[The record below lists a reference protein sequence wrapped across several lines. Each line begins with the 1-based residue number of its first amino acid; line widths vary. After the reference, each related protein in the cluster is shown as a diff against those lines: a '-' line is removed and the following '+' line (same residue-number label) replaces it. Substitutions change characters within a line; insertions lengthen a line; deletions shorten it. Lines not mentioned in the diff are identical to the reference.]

1 MLYLSSD
8 KRFAVILEN
17 QKHNF
22 RIVLVEPEIPQNTG
36 NIGRTCVATKSELHL
51 IGKLGFEINDK
62 NLKRA
67 GLDYWQ
73 HLVWHHHL
81 TLEYSYQHVEDHS
94 RVFYFSAFATKN
106 YTEVKFKEGDWLV
119 FGKETK
125 GLDPQ
130 ILQKNADRSLLIP
143 LLGPARGLN
152 LATAVAVVAY
162 EGVRQIGITSTG
174 EIK

>member
-1 MLYLSSD
+1 M
-8 KRFAVILEN
+8 ET

-36 NIGRTCVATKSELHL
+36 NIGRTCVATASELHL
-51 IGKLGFEINDK
+51 VGKLGFEINDK

-73 HLVWHHHL
+73 HLKWYHHA
-81 TLEYSYQHVEDHS
+81 TLEDWYQHVEDQS
-94 RVFYFSAFATKN
+94 RVFYYSAFAKKN
-106 YTEVKFKEGDWLV
+106 YTNVEYQKGDWLV

-130 ILQKNADRSLLIP
+130 ILQKNSDRALLIP

-152 LATAVAVVAY
+152 LATAVAIVAY
-162 EGVRQIGITSTG
+162 EGVRQLGYTEDG
-174 EIK
+174 AYFYERP

>member
-1 MLYLSSD
+1 M
-8 KRFAVILEN
+8 EN
-17 QKHNF
+17 PKANF

-36 NIGRTCVATKSELHL
+36 NIGRTCVATGSELHL
-51 IGKLGFEINDK
+51 VGKLGFEISDK

-73 HLVWHHHL
+73 HLTWYHHK
-81 TLEYSYQHVEDHS
+81 TLEDWSSHVADPS
-94 RVFYFSAFATKN
+94 RVFYFSAFAKN
-106 YTEVKFKEGDWLV
+106 YYTQVEYKPGDWLV

-130 ILQKNADRSLLIP
+130 ILQKNAEQALLIP

-152 LATAVAVVAY
+152 LATAVAIAAY
-162 EGVRQIGITSTG
+162 EGVRQL
-174 EIK
+174 KL